1 MCLDCSATS
10 MRYEAFLEWRDC
22 ALKTVSPVAASA
34 VVVMST
40 AGVTSDDEVG
50 IIMTLLFQSVYS

>member
-1 MCLDCSATS
+1 MCLDCSATR
-10 MRYEAFLEWRDC
+10 MPHKALLREGDC
-22 ALKTVSPVAASA
+22 ALKTVSPVAAPA

-40 AGVTSDDEVG
+40 AGAISDDEVG